1 MTVIKAGVLCFIL
14 VSPSPFSFHSFN
26 WDEPVF
32 CTGQETG
39 PRTGN
44 GKAISSILFLFFGNW
59 RTGFTGHTTSA
70 DERSGQL
77 IMVSIVSKWIGG
89 LAVTGRWDILFCP
102 LWCEGLAGDR
112 WPTWPMVITRY
123 WVAAGRR
130 FNRNERWY
138 NWNRETFGWNCC
150 QMTTWDIVKRG
161 NLRNFCWF
169 PEEINTVFNV
179 FVVFDSLINKS
190 LADYTSGLHDSSTKI
205 I

>member
-1 MTVIKAGVLCFIL
+1 MIIFKVHLLWRMLRQRCDDSNQGRRIMFYPCFPL
-14 VSPSPFSFHSFN
+14 PFPFHSFN

-77 IMVSIVSKWIGG
+77 IMVSFVSKWIGG

-102 LWCEGLAGDR
+102 LWCAGVSR
-112 WPTWPMVITRY
+112 RP
-123 WVAAGRR
+123 VANLTYGNYPILSCRR
-130 FNRNERWY
+130 S
-138 NWNRETFGWNCC
+138 
-150 QMTTWDIVKRG
+150 QVQ
-161 NLRNFCWF
+161 
-169 PEEINTVFNV
+169 P
-179 FVVFDSLINKS
+179 
-190 LADYTSGLHDSSTKI
+190 
-205 I
+205 